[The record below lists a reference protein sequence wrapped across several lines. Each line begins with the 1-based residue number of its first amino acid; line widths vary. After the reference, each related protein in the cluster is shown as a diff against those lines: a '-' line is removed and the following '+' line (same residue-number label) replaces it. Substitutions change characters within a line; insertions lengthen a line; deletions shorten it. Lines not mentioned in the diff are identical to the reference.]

1 MSIRSFLA
9 ALAVVLPLAVQAQQP
24 APAGPVHKIVVFKR
38 SVTPASRIRVVEQT
52 GATVKH
58 DLRLISAIAVAY
70 PPKVFQTAEL
80 GLRANRDVVRIE
92 DDYVQNWIQAT
103 PFSLEDVRL
112 PALRDFL
119 RPHGIRPLQ
128 DPSDPE
134 QPWGISRVKAEA
146 AWKATRG
153 AGVKVAVID
162 TGIDFKHADLA
173 ANVKGG
179 WSAVDKENPANFM
192 DDNGHGTHVSGTIA
206 AVRNSTG
213 VVGVAPEASLYGVKV
228 LDGNG
233 SGTFADVIAG
243 IQWAAENEMQVANM
257 SLGASRGTEA
267 LADAVKAAAKAGVTI
282 IAAAG
287 NSGGSVGFPAAYPE
301 CIAVAA
307 SDVRDELAYFSSRG
321 PEVAFIAPGV
331 DVKSTYMG
339 GDYDTL
345 SGTSM
350 ATPHVAGL
358 ATLATAAKNVR
369 GEAAMR
375 QALKAAAT
383 PLPGLS
389 VEEQGAGMIDATK
402 LVE

>member
-1 MSIRSFLA
+1 MSIRSLLA
-9 ALAVVLPLAVQAQQP
+9 ALAVVWPLAAQAQQP
-24 APAGPVHKIVVFKR
+24 APSVYKIVVFKR
-38 SVTPASRIRVVEQT
+38 TVTPASRIRVVEQT
-52 GATVKH
+52 GATVRH
-58 DLRLISAIAVAY
+58 DLRLIHAVAVAY
-70 PPKVFQTAEL
+70 PPRVFQAAEL

-92 DDYVQNWIQAT
+92 DDYVQNWIKAS
-103 PFSLEDVRL
+103 PLSLEDVRL
-112 PALRDFL
+112 PAVRDFL

-128 DPSDPE
+128 DASDPE

-146 AWKATRG
+146 AWKTTRG

-162 TGIDFKHADLA
+162 TGIDFKHTDLA

-179 WSAVDKENPANFM
+179 WSAIDKEQPANFM

-228 LDGNG
+228 LDANG
-233 SGTFADVIAG
+233 SGTYADVIAG
-243 IQWAAENEMQVANM
+243 IQWAAENQVAVANM
-257 SLGASRGTEA
+257 SLGASRGTQA
-267 LADAVKAAAKAGVTI
+267 LADAVTEAAKAGVTI
-282 IAAAG
+282 VAAAG
-287 NSGGSVGFPAAYPE
+287 NSGGPVGFPAAYPE
-301 CIAVAA
+301 CIAIAA
-307 SDVRDELAYFSSRG
+307 SDVRDGLAYFSSRG
-321 PEVAFIAPGV
+321 PQVAFIAPGV

-350 ATPHVAGL
+350 ATPHVVGL
-358 ATLATAAKNVR
+358 AALATAARNVR
-369 GEAAMR
+369 GEAATR

-389 VEEQGAGMIDATK
+389 TEEQGAGMIDASK